1 MFNYILCNP
10 CVTLYRGTS
19 MSDLLKMLTNV
30 RSLRVLARETS
41 LEQLEIAL
49 EKFSLVVEEKREAE
63 AKAEREIAERQ
74 ARIAKLKESLIQEE
88 ITAQELA
95 ILLGQESQSQRKKRE
110 PRPAKYKYIDENGE
124 ERTWTGQ
131 GRTPKVIQKALDAG
145 KSLSSFEI

>member
-1 MFNYILCNP
+1 
-10 CVTLYRGTS
+10 

-30 RSLRVLARETS
+30 RSLRVPARETS

>member
-1 MFNYILCNP
+1 MFNYVLCNP

-30 RSLRVLARETS
+30 RSLRVLARETP

-74 ARIAKLKESLIQEE
+74 ARIAKLKESLIQEG

-145 KSLSSFEI
+145 KFLSSFEI

>member
-1 MFNYILCNP
+1 
-10 CVTLYRGTS
+10 

-63 AKAEREIAERQ
+63 AKAERQ
-74 ARIAKLKESLIQEE
+74 ARIAKLKESLIQEG

-131 GRTPKVIQKALDAG
+131 GRTPKVIQKALDVG

>member
-1 MFNYILCNP
+1 
-10 CVTLYRGTS
+10 

-49 EKFSLVVEEKREAE
+49 ERFSLVVEEKREAE

-74 ARIAKLKESLIQEE
+74 ARIAKLKESLIQEG

>member
-1 MFNYILCNP
+1 
-10 CVTLYRGTS
+10 

-74 ARIAKLKESLIQEE
+74 ARIAKLKESLIQEG

-145 KSLSSFEI
+145 NSLSSFEI

>member
-63 AKAEREIAERQ
+63 AKAERQ
-74 ARIAKLKESLIQEE
+74 ARIAKLKESLIQEG

>member
-74 ARIAKLKESLIQEE
+74 ARIAKLKESLIQEG

-124 ERTWTGQ
+124 ERTWTDQ

>member
-30 RSLRVLARETS
+30 RSLRVLARKTS

-63 AKAEREIAERQ
+63 
-74 ARIAKLKESLIQEE
+74 S
-88 ITAQELA
+88 
-95 ILLGQESQSQRKKRE
+95 
-110 PRPAKYKYIDENGE
+110 
-124 ERTWTGQ
+124 RT
-131 GRTPKVIQKALDAG
+131 
-145 KSLSSFEI
+145 

>member
-1 MFNYILCNP
+1 
-10 CVTLYRGTS
+10 

-30 RSLRVLARETS
+30 RSLRVLARKTS

-74 ARIAKLKESLIQEE
+74 ARIAKLKESLIQEG

>member
-1 MFNYILCNP
+1 
-10 CVTLYRGTS
+10 

-63 AKAEREIAERQ
+63 AKAERQ
-74 ARIAKLKESLIQEE
+74 ARIAKLKESLIQEG

>member
-131 GRTPKVIQKALDAG
+131 GRTPKVIQKAWMRVNP
-145 KSLSSFEI
+145 

>member
-1 MFNYILCNP
+1 
-10 CVTLYRGTS
+10 

-63 AKAEREIAERQ
+63 AKAERQ
-74 ARIAKLKESLIQEE
+74 ARIAKLKESLIQEG

-145 KSLSSFEI
+145 NSLSSFEI

>member
-74 ARIAKLKESLIQEE
+74 ARIAKLKELLIQEE

>member
-74 ARIAKLKESLIQEE
+74 ARIAKLKESLIQEG
-88 ITAQELA
+88 ITVQELA

>member
-1 MFNYILCNP
+1 
-10 CVTLYRGTS
+10 

-74 ARIAKLKESLIQEE
+74 ARIAKLKESLIQEG

-95 ILLGQESQSQRKKRE
+95 ILLGQESQSQRKRRE

>member
-1 MFNYILCNP
+1 
-10 CVTLYRGTS
+10 

-30 RSLRVLARETS
+30 RSLRVLARETP

-74 ARIAKLKESLIQEE
+74 ARIEKLKESLIQEG

-95 ILLGQESQSQRKKRE
+95 ILLGQEAQSQRKKRE

-131 GRTPKVIQKALDAG
+131 GRTPKVIQQALDAG

>member
-1 MFNYILCNP
+1 MFNYVLCNP

-30 RSLRVLARETS
+30 RSLRVLARETP

-74 ARIAKLKESLIQEE
+74 ARIAKLKESLIQEG

-95 ILLGQESQSQRKKRE
+95 ILLGQESQRKKRE

>member
-1 MFNYILCNP
+1 
-10 CVTLYRGTS
+10 

-74 ARIAKLKESLIQEE
+74 ARIAKLKESLIQEG

-95 ILLGQESQSQRKKRE
+95 ILLGQESQSQRKKGE

>member
-74 ARIAKLKESLIQEE
+74 ARIAKLKESLIQEK

>member
-1 MFNYILCNP
+1 
-10 CVTLYRGTS
+10 
-19 MSDLLKMLTNV
+19 MLTNV

-74 ARIAKLKESLIQEE
+74 ARIAKLKESLIQEG

>member
-1 MFNYILCNP
+1 
-10 CVTLYRGTS
+10 

-30 RSLRVLARETS
+30 RSLRVLARETP

-63 AKAEREIAERQ
+63 AKAERQ
-74 ARIAKLKESLIQEE
+74 ARIAKLKESLIQEG

>member
-74 ARIAKLKESLIQEE
+74 ARIAKLKESLIQEG

-95 ILLGQESQSQRKKRE
+95 ILLGQESQSQRKK
-110 PRPAKYKYIDENGE
+110 ENLAQQNTNISMKMVKKELGLV
-124 ERTWTGQ
+124 
-131 GRTPKVIQKALDAG
+131 KVEHQK
-145 KSLSSFEI
+145 SFKKPWMRVNP

>member
-74 ARIAKLKESLIQEE
+74 ARIAKLKKSLIQEE

>member
-1 MFNYILCNP
+1 
-10 CVTLYRGTS
+10 

-49 EKFSLVVEEKREAE
+49 EKLSLVVEEKREAE

>member
-1 MFNYILCNP
+1 MFYYILCNP

-74 ARIAKLKESLIQEE
+74 ARIAKLKESLIQEG

>member
-1 MFNYILCNP
+1 
-10 CVTLYRGTS
+10 

-74 ARIAKLKESLIQEE
+74 ARIAKLKESLIQEG

-110 PRPAKYKYIDENGE
+110 PRPAKYKHIDENGE

>member
-1 MFNYILCNP
+1 
-10 CVTLYRGTS
+10 

-63 AKAEREIAERQ
+63 AKAEREITERQ
-74 ARIAKLKESLIQEE
+74 ARIAKLKESLIQEG

-131 GRTPKVIQKALDAG
+131 GRTPKVIQKTLDAG

>member
-1 MFNYILCNP
+1 
-10 CVTLYRGTS
+10 
-19 MSDLLKMLTNV
+19 MSDLLKLTNV

-63 AKAEREIAERQ
+63 AKAKAEREIAERQ
-74 ARIAKLKESLIQEE
+74 ARIAKLKESLIQEG

>member
-49 EKFSLVVEEKREAE
+49 EKLSLVVEEKREAE

-74 ARIAKLKESLIQEE
+74 ARIAKLKESLIQEG

>member
-1 MFNYILCNP
+1 
-10 CVTLYRGTS
+10 

-74 ARIAKLKESLIQEE
+74 ARITKLKESLIQEG

>member
-1 MFNYILCNP
+1 
-10 CVTLYRGTS
+10 

-49 EKFSLVVEEKREAE
+49 EKFSLVVEEKRETE
-63 AKAEREIAERQ
+63 AKAERQ
-74 ARIAKLKESLIQEE
+74 ARIAKLKESLIQEG

>member
-1 MFNYILCNP
+1 
-10 CVTLYRGTS
+10 

-74 ARIAKLKESLIQEE
+74 ARIAKLKESLIQEG

>member
-19 MSDLLKMLTNV
+19 MSDLLKMLINV

-74 ARIAKLKESLIQEE
+74 ARIAKLKESLIQEG